1 MNFQERNNEVNVR
14 KEVRVPLLLLLLF
27 AVAFISVFFAIY
39 IFNNGRSIELSESS
53 LIEKNIRNRIIQW
66 TSSHEDKVSAR
77 ASVLSYYQCIDSSA
91 GFSDSDC
98 LKITG
103 DEDFIGTVVDA
114 INKTEVSQ
122 KVKNRFLVSQV
133 N

>member
-1 MNFQERNNEVNVR
+1 MNFQEKNNEVNVH
-14 KEVRVPLLLLLLF
+14 KEIRVPILLLLLF
-27 AVAFISVFFAIY
+27 AVAFIGVFFAIY
-39 IFNNGRSIELSESS
+39 IFNSGRSSELSEIS

-98 LKITG
+98 LQITG

-114 INKTEVSQ
+114 INKTEASQ
-122 KVKNRFLVSQV
+122 KVKNHFLVSPI

>member
-1 MNFQERNNEVNVR
+1 KEHSRGGTSPSSSRNPR
-14 KEVRVPLLLLLLF
+14 PL
-27 AVAFISVFFAIY
+27 
-39 IFNNGRSIELSESS
+39 GR
-53 LIEKNIRNRIIQW
+53 RGCQ
-66 TSSHEDKVSAR
+66 EDKVSAR

-98 LKITG
+98 LQITG

-114 INKTEVSQ
+114 INKTEASQ
-122 KVKNRFLVSQV
+122 KVKNRFLVSPI